1 VSTGKNAQFFFI
13 LVATVALLS
22 GGCIHHETRVY
33 PAAEQS
39 SLATRLEAARA
50 MTFMNERD
58 QALGAVARDAARAGD
73 VDVTKS
79 ALKSMTFMNAK
90 DDAAADC
97 AYALSEAGQP
107 AAAVEVART
116 MTFMHR
122 RDQVLKKLATGN

>member
-1 VSTGKNAQFFFI
+1 MSTGKPPRLVFI
-13 LVATVALLS
+13 LVATAAILA
-22 GGCIHHETRVY
+22 GGCIHHESRVY
-33 PAAEQS
+33 PAAEPG

-58 QALGAVARDAARAGD
+58 EALGAVARDAARVGN
-73 VDVTKS
+73 VEVTKS
-79 ALKSMTFMNAK
+79 ALKNMTFMNAK

-116 MTFMHR
+116 MTFMHK
-122 RDQVLKKLATGN
+122 RDQVLKKLALGN

>member
-1 VSTGKNAQFFFI
+1 MRIGNSPRLLSIF
-13 LVATVALLS
+13 VAAAALLA

-33 PAAEQS
+33 PAAEPS

-73 VDVTKS
+73 VEVTKS
-79 ALKSMTFMNAK
+79 ALKNITFMNTR

-97 AYALSEAGQP
+97 AYALSEAGN
-107 AAAVEVART
+107 ASAAVEIART
-116 MTFMHR
+116 MTFMNK
-122 RDQVLKKLATGN
+122 RDQVLKKLAIGN

>member
-1 VSTGKNAQFFFI
+1 MSTGKNPHLVFI
-13 LVATVALLS
+13 LVAIVALLT
-22 GGCIHHETRVY
+22 GGCIHHESRVY
-33 PAAEQS
+33 PAAEPS

-58 QALGAVARDAARAGD
+58 EALGAVARDAARAGN

-79 ALKSMTFMNAK
+79 ALKNMTFMNAR
-90 DDAAADC
+90 DDASADC

-107 AAAVEVART
+107 AAAVEVARM

-122 RDQVLKKLATGN
+122 RDQVLKKLAVGN

>member
-1 VSTGKNAQFFFI
+1 MSAGNNPHIIFI
-13 LVATVALLS
+13 LVATVGLLA

-33 PAAEQS
+33 PAAEPG
-39 SLATRLEAARA
+39 SLARLEAARA

-58 QALGAVARDAARAGD
+58 EALGAVARDAAHAGD
-73 VDVTKS
+73 VEVTKS

-116 MTFMHR
+116 MTFMHK
-122 RDQVLKKLATGN
+122 RDQVLKKLAVGN

>member
-1 VSTGKNAQFFFI
+1 MSTVSSPRLVFLF
-13 LVATVALLS
+13 VATVALLA

-33 PAAEQS
+33 PAAEPG

-58 QALGAVARDAARAGD
+58 EALGAVARDAARVGN
-73 VDVTKS
+73 VEVTKS
-79 ALKSMTFMNAK
+79 ALKNMTFMNAK

-116 MTFMHR
+116 MTFMHK

>member
-1 VSTGKNAQFFFI
+1 MSTVNSPRLVFLF
-13 LVATVALLS
+13 VATVALLA
-22 GGCIHHETRVY
+22 GGCIRQETRVD
-33 PAAEQS
+33 PASEPG

-58 QALGAVARDAARAGD
+58 EALGAVARDAARVGN
-73 VDVTKS
+73 VEVTKS
-79 ALKSMTFMNAK
+79 ALKNMTFMNAK

-116 MTFMHR
+116 MTFMHK
-122 RDQVLKKLATGN
+122 RDQVLKKLAVGN

>member
-1 VSTGKNAQFFFI
+1 MSTVNSPRLVFLF
-13 LVATVALLS
+13 VATVALLA
-22 GGCIHHETRVY
+22 GGCIRHETRVY
-33 PAAEQS
+33 PAAEPG

-58 QALGAVARDAARAGD
+58 EALGAVARDAARVGN
-73 VDVTKS
+73 VEVTKS
-79 ALKSMTFMNAK
+79 ALKNMTFMNAK

-116 MTFMHR
+116 MTFMHK
-122 RDQVLKKLATGN
+122 RDQVLKKLAVGN